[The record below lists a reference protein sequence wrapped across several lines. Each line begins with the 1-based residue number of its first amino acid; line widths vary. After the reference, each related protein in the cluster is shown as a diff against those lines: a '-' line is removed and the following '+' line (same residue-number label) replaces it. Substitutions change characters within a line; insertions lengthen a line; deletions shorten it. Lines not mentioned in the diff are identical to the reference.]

1 MNAMSG
7 AEIGQLI
14 ERLEQAAERLRS
26 DQLAPADAAALIDE
40 CATLAVEAS
49 TELER
54 RARGEQSPPE
64 GQQALTGPRQD
75 SLL

>member
-1 MNAMSG
+1 MTG
-7 AEIGQLI
+7 DAEIEQLI
-14 ERLEQAAERLRS
+14 ERLQLAAERLRAE
-26 DQLAPADAAALIDE
+26 QLGPEDAASLIDE
-40 CATLAVEAS
+40 CAAMAVEAS

-54 RARGEQSPPE
+54 RARGEQPPPE

>member
-1 MNAMSG
+1 MS
-7 AEIGQLI
+7 AETEIEQLI
-14 ERLEQAAERLRS
+14 ERLELAAERLRS
-26 DQLAPADAAALIDE
+26 EELAPEAAAALIEE
-40 CATLAVEAS
+40 CAALAVEAS

-54 RARGEQSPPE
+54 RARGEQPPPE

>member
-1 MNAMSG
+1 MTGG
-7 AEIGQLI
+7 AEVEQLI

-26 DQLAPADAAALIDE
+26 EQLAPADAAALIDE
-40 CATLAVEAS
+40 CATLAVQAS

-54 RARGEQSPPE
+54 SARGEQPPPE

>member
-1 MNAMSG
+1 MTG
-7 AEIGQLI
+7 GPEIEQLI
-14 ERLEQAAERLRS
+14 ERLQLAAERLRS
-26 DQLAPADAAALIDE
+26 EQLGAEDAAVLIDE
-40 CATLAVEAS
+40 CAAMAVEAS

-54 RARGEQSPPE
+54 RARGEQPPPQ